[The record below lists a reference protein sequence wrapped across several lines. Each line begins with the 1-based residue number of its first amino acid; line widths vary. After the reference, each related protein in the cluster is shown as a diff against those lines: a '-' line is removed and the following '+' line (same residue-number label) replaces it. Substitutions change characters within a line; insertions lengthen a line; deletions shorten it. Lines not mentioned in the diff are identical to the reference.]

1 LAHLYLGKL
10 QANNIEAVVLNQRD
24 SMYNTFG
31 SYELYVKPNDVVRA
45 KYIIEK
51 DNE

>member
-1 LAHLYLGKL
+1 
-10 QANNIEAVVLNQRD
+10 
-24 SMYNTFG
+24 MYNTFG
-31 SYELYVKPNDVVRA
+31 SYELYVKPNDALRA